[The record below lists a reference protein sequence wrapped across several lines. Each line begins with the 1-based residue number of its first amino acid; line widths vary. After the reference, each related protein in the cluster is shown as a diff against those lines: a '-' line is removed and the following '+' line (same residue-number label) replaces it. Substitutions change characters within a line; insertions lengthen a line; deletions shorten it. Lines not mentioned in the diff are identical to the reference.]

1 MKILDSLVVS
11 QLHICLRDHGDLCF
25 YKRDSGFLKSLT
37 YSTEIVRCCDDLKA
51 VLFLAEVLSTC
62 IQRCHHQ
69 LVRIHLTALI
79 LKLFL
84 VDDDLA
90 LLVEHKGYASLC
102 SDASVTFGKCVTYIT
117 CSTVLVISKSLYD
130 NGNTVRTIS
139 LIYSLLVAV
148 CRIRTCCFL
157 DSTIDSIVRHVVGFC
172 FCDDI
177 TKLAVVCRIRAAGLY
192 CHNDLTADDC
202 EDLTL
207 LGIIFLFLM
216 FDVGKF

>member
-1 MKILDSLVVS
+1 MF
-11 QLHICLRDHGDLCF
+11 RCF
-25 YKRDSGFLKSLT
+25 RYLGKR
-37 YSTEIVRCCDDLKA
+37 
-51 VLFLAEVLSTC
+51 
-62 IQRCHHQ
+62 
-69 LVRIHLTALI
+69 
-79 LKLFL
+79 
-84 VDDDLA
+84 
-90 LLVEHKGYASLC
+90 
-102 SDASVTFGKCVTYIT
+102 VTYIT
-117 CSTVLVISKSLYD
+117 CSTVLVICKSLYD
-130 NGNTVRTIS
+130 NSNTVRAIS

-148 CRIRTCCFL
+148 CRIRTCCLL
-157 DSTIDSIVRHVVGFC
+157 DSTIDRIVRHVVCFC